1 MKNKFAC
8 IFVFLFFIT
17 ATGFSQISKGFWMFG
32 GSGEF
37 SSGKVVNNDL
47 LYIPTTLQLKPKAGC
62 FFVDKF
68 AAGLNL
74 NFFFQKSS
82 TGGPASKSSSLGVGP
97 FTRYYFLEKGK
108 PVNILSELHGTF
120 LTDLNSN
127 SNGVEFGFSAGIA
140 VFLNSSVAI
149 EFLPGYQGL
158 RDKFST
164 SNYFTTKI
172 GIQVHLEREK
182 E

>member
-1 MKNKFAC
+1 MKQKIAC
-8 IFVFLFFIT
+8 LFLFAFFISRV
-17 ATGFSQISKGFWMFG
+17 GYSQISKGFWMFG

-47 LYIPTTLQLKPKAGC
+47 LYIPTTLQLRPKAGY
-62 FFVDKF
+62 FFIDKF

-74 NFFFQKSS
+74 NFFFQRSS

-97 FTRYYFLEKGK
+97 FTRYYFLEKSK
-108 PVNILSELHGTF
+108 QVNILSELHGTF

-127 SNGVEFGFSAGIA
+127 SKGVEFGFSAGIA

-172 GIQVHLEREK
+172 GIQVHLEKNR
-182 E
+182 